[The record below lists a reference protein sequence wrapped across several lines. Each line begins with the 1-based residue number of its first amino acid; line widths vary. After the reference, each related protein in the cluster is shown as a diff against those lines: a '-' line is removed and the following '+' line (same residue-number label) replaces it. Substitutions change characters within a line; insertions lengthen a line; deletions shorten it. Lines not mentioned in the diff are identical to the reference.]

1 MEHSF
6 NVQFAQKYGIEE
18 AIIVHNFYFW
28 LRKNIANEKHLHN
41 GRYWTYNSNNAFTKL
56 FPYINKTKIF
66 RVLKHL
72 EEVGLLIKGCFNQD
86 ARDRTLW
93 YAFSDNGIE
102 TLKSFGYD
110 MVDFKMTNCIVQNE
124 ICTVQNEPTIPY
136 SKQTD
141 NITDNKEKEDNKLS
155 SQKKELTWRDDFDLF
170 LAEVNKAKG
179 ILLVDATFRGKQ
191 ERYYPNIDYVLSLEK
206 MVDDYWGT
214 EEAWN
219 KRKKQKKNDEGIDMV
234 ATLKKAFN
242 QSCNRVFKRRES
254 TPRQADFFKG
264 FTPQKISDRADDYL
278 RTLKVDIKF
287 EQEGVKYLKDDTF
300 IRDGKR
306 YYRNKFG
313 SLVEVPIGL
322 VARPNESWEYNK
334 NNMAWVQDERTMTT
348 DDFMF

>member
-1 MEHSF
+1 MAKFTNELNNYQNIPRNLVFDINLSDRARF
-6 NVQFAQKYGIEE
+6 VYCFMACKPNDWD
-18 AIIVHNFYFW
+18 FYLEPMAKEIGYSVDT
-28 LRKNIANEKHLHN
+28 LRK
-41 GRYWTYNSNNAFTKL
+41 
-56 FPYINKTKIF
+56 YINEL
-66 RVLKHL
+66 VESGWL
-72 EEVGLLIKGCFNQD
+72 EKGEQE
-86 ARDRTLW
+86 R
-93 YAFSDNGIE
+93 DNGIFGAVSY
-102 TLKSFGYD
+102 TLKATKNTDTGKYRYG
-110 MVDFKMTNCIVQNE
+110 KI
-124 ICTVQNEPTIPY
+124 PTQHNIDN
-136 SKQTD
+136 KQIID
-141 NITDNKEKEDNKLS
+141 SINKEKEDNKLS
-155 SQKKELTWRDDFDLF
+155 SQKKELTWRDDFQLF

-287 EQEGVKYLKDDTF
+287 EQDGVKYLKDDTF
-300 IRDGKR
+300 IQNGKR

-313 SLVEVPIGL
+313 TLVEVPIGL

-334 NNMAWVQDERTMTT
+334 NNMAWVQDERTITT
-348 DDFMF
+348 DDFML

>member
-72 EEVGLLIKGCFNQD
+72 EECDIILKDNFNTNVWD
-86 ARDRTLW
+86 KTLW
-93 YAFSDNGIE
+93 YSFSDHGLYE
-102 TLKSFGYD
+102 LYAFGYD
-110 MVDFKMTNCIVQNE
+110 VTDFGKMNHRDNQSET
-124 ICTVQNEPTIPY
+124 TIPY

-141 NITDNKEKEDNKLS
+141 SITDNKEKEDNKLS
-155 SQKKELTWRDDFDLF
+155 SQKKESTWRDDFQLF

-179 ILLVDATFRGKQ
+179 ILLVDATFRDKQ

-219 KRKKQKKNDEGIDMV
+219 KRKKQKKNNEGIDMV
-234 ATLKKAFN
+234 ATLKKAFS
-242 QSCNRVFKRRES
+242 QSCNRVYKRRES

-264 FTPQKISDRADDYL
+264 FTPQKISDRANDYL
-278 RTLKVDIKF
+278 HTLKVDIKF
-287 EQEGVKYLKDDTF
+287 EQDGVKYLKDDTF
-300 IRDGKR
+300 ISEGKR

-313 SLVEVPIGL
+313 SLIEVPIGL
-322 VARPNESWEYNK
+322 VARPNENWEYNK
-334 NNMAWVQDERTMTT
+334 NSMVWVQDERTMTT

>member
-72 EEVGLLIKGCFNQD
+72 EECDIILKDNFNTSVWD
-86 ARDRTLW
+86 KTLW
-93 YAFSDNGIE
+93 YSFSDHGLCE
-102 TLKSFGYD
+102 LYAFGYD
-110 MVDFKMTNCIVQNE
+110 VTDFGKMNHRDNQSET
-124 ICTVQNEPTIPY
+124 TIPY
-136 SKQTD
+136 SKHTD

-155 SQKKELTWRDDFDLF
+155 SKKKFCFKQALLDLGVRESVVNDFLLVRKNKKATNSETAF
-170 LAEVNKAKG
+170 NRIKNEIAKSGLSANECITIAVEHSWQGFNAEWVNKTK
-179 ILLVDATFRGKQ
+179 IQGK
-191 ERYYPNIDYVLSLEK
+191 
-206 MVDDYWGT
+206 
-214 EEAWN
+214 
-219 KRKKQKKNDEGIDMV
+219 
-234 ATLKKAFN
+234 
-242 QSCNRVFKRRES
+242 
-254 TPRQADFFKG
+254 ADFFRG
-264 FTPQKISDRADDYL
+264 YTPQKISDRADDYL
-278 RTLKVDIKF
+278 HTLKVDIKF
-287 EQEGVKYLKDDTF
+287 EQDGVKYLKDDTF
-300 IRDGKR
+300 IREGKR

-322 VARPNESWEYNK
+322 VARPNENWEYNK
-334 NNMAWVQDERTMTT
+334 NSMVWVQDERTMTT